1 MQFKRG
7 LKTVTKQ
14 ELITEQNKSKQ
25 SHHGAL
31 TRAAYKRT
39 AQDKILLNRRDFLM
53 MGDSDSEAGHGHEVQ
68 IFDPPHPPAPR
79 PKTKFSTYM
88 RYIA

>member
-7 LKTVTKQ
+7 FKTVTKQ

-25 SHHGAL
+25 SHHGAV

-39 AQDKILLNRRDFLM
+39 AQEKILLNRRDFLII
-53 MGDSDSEAGHGHEVQ
+53 GDSDSEAGHGHEVQ
-68 IFDPPHPPAPR
+68 IFAPPPTPLP
-79 PKTKFSTYM
+79 PKTKFSYT
-88 RYIA
+88 ISVHI